1 MLNERWILLI
11 VILFILFEFCFVLF
25 INAWTKVLLK
35 SMLSNGIYKWSQCTC
50 IMIDTCGTVIFV
62 LCFTSSHLDIAIL
75 FLFYLLIQDWLVI
88 CDLALEYSQTTHN
101 GITSMLVFSLL
112 TVCMKFS
119 CISSVLIY
127 KPKNFLQYDLMCI
140 HSNKYV
146 NWVKVASGTPT
157 SFQKQTCFCF
167 CSEILFPNHNTLT
180 FLTWWG

>member
-1 MLNERWILLI
+1 M
-11 VILFILFEFCFVLF
+11 LF
-25 INAWTKVLLK
+25 INGWTKVLLK

-50 IMIDTCGTVIFV
+50 IMIDTCGTMIFV

-127 KPKNFLQYDLMCI
+127 KPQNFLQYDLMCI

-146 NWVKVASGTPT
+146 NGVKVASGTPT